1 MRGFKKRFILL
12 QIYEILQPYP
22 AIRSFACSQQTIKP
36 GPLAQQRGLG
46 FFVSELFAPQPA
58 DHRGWKNRLRVRFY
72 GLTVS
77 HG

>member
-36 GPLAQQRGLG
+36 GPLTQQGASASSCPSCSPPSL
-46 FFVSELFAPQPA
+46 
-58 DHRGWKNRLRVRFY
+58 
-72 GLTVS
+72 LTTGGGKTDCESVFTV
-77 HG
+77 